1 MGGAGPHTTQGKKP
15 EKKTTIGEKS
25 LEKPTSFVS
34 HDSSDL
40 QHA

>member
-15 EKKTTIGEKS
+15 EKKPLGEKS

-34 HDSSDL
+34 HDSSDT